1 MKHRVHYI
9 VVCLLLA
16 IAFLQQAS
24 AQTRQWDTVLYR
36 QANEYRTKGEY
47 VNALA
52 AFRDCYQ
59 RAAADQDSLHMGNSL
74 IGIGIVNDEQGSL
87 DSALRYYFDALGIYR
102 RIDNPIK
109 TGGTLKN
116 IGNVYRVLKHY
127 DKATEYLQQ
136 ALTTQIAQKDSTRIG
151 NVLNDIGLVYM
162 DQDSTHTARGYFEQV
177 IQAYGARASK
187 ETKAYVYNNLGIIAA
202 GEAQYD
208 QALKYYN
215 AGLDLMRQLDKQYGI
230 ALILDNIGDTWL
242 ARRDY
247 QQARRYYTESYTI
260 ARNINTNELLRS
272 IYDDFARLYSQQG
285 DYRKAFNYQAL
296 GAKLKD
302 TVYQEESRKAYAE
315 MNARYE
321 TEKKQAQIQLLE
333 RDNRIANI
341 EVESQRQGKYL
352 FIIATALIL
361 AVAVLV
367 YRGYRARKKTNLQLN
382 QLNQQLTEA
391 NSSKIKLLG
400 IISHDLRGP
409 VSSLFHFLQ
418 LKKIRAGN
426 ADPKEQENF
435 DRKISNSAEHLLE
448 AMEDLLIWSKS
459 QMEQFE
465 PVMETLELDDL
476 YDEIIELH
484 SPAAANKQITL
495 QRQSTPLPELYTDLN
510 MVKVILRNL
519 VGNAIK
525 FTPPT
530 GTVTLSAT
538 RENDMIR
545 LMVSDTGP
553 GISVADQRNI
563 FDWNSIRSDSS
574 GLGLKL
580 AREFTE
586 RLAGR
591 ITVSSGNGQGALFTV
606 SLPVRT
612 IRKPAAVVA
621 G

>member
-1 MKHRVHYI
+1 MKHPVRYI
-9 VVCLLLA
+9 VYSLLLIVA
-16 IAFLQQAS
+16 CLQQVA
-24 AQTRQWDTVLYR
+24 AQRAQWDTVLYR
-36 QANEYRTKGEY
+36 QANEYRTKGDY
-47 VNALA
+47 ANALT

-59 RAAADQDSLHMGNSL
+59 RAVADKDSLHMGNSL

-87 DSALRYYFDALGIYR
+87 DSALRYYFHALTIYR
-102 RIDNPIK
+102 NIHNPIK

-136 ALTTQIAQKDSTRIG
+136 ALATQIAQKDSTRIG

-162 DQDSTHTARGYFEQV
+162 DQDSILTARGYFEQV
-177 IQAYGARASK
+177 INIYGGKVSK

-202 GEAQYD
+202 GANQYR
-208 QALKYYN
+208 QALEYYQ
-215 AGLDLMRQLDKQYGI
+215 AGLELMRQLDKQYGI

-242 ARRDY
+242 ARREY
-247 QQARRYYTESYTI
+247 RQARKYYDDSYAI
-260 ARNINTNELLRS
+260 ARSINTSELLRS
-272 IYDDFARLYSQQG
+272 LYDDFARLYSQQG
-285 DYRKAFNYQAL
+285 DYRKAFEYQAL
-296 GAKLKD
+296 GASLKD
-302 TVYQEESRKAYAE
+302 TIYQEESQKAYAE
-315 MNARYE
+315 MNTRYE

-333 RDNRIANI
+333 RDNKIANI
-341 EVESQRQGKYL
+341 EVESQRRGKYL
-352 FIIATALIL
+352 FLIASALIL

-367 YRGYRARKKTNLQLN
+367 YRGYRARKKTNSQLN
-382 QLNQQLTEA
+382 LLNQQLTEA
-391 NSSKIKLLG
+391 NSSKIKLLS

-418 LKKIRAGN
+418 LKKIRAGYAN
-426 ADPKEQENF
+426 VQEQENF
-435 DRKISNSAEHLLE
+435 DRKISHSAENLLE

-465 PVMETLELDDL
+465 PVMEMLDIAEL

-484 SPAAANKQITL
+484 GPAAANKQITL
-495 QRQSTPLPELYTDLN
+495 QRQGNPLPQLYTDPN
-510 MVKVILRNL
+510 FVKIILRNL

-525 FTPPT
+525 FTPPS

-538 RENDMIR
+538 REGQMIR
-545 LMVSDTGP
+545 LLVSDTGP
-553 GISVADQRNI
+553 GISVADQQNI
-563 FDWNSIRSDSS
+563 FEWNSIRSDSS

-586 RLAGR
+586 RLAGQLS
-591 ITVSSGNGQGALFTV
+591 VSSANGQGALFTV
-606 SLPVRT
+606 SLPVKAV
-612 IRKPAAVVA
+612 RKPSAVA